1 MNKVI
6 SVAAAATL
14 SVGLMALSP
23 GAQAKPALP
32 NVDALAAAAPKA
44 EYSQYRARRY
54 GAYRARRGYGQAA
67 GAAAAVG
74 IAGALIGG
82 AIAAQQPRQY
92 YYDQPYGYQQH
103 TYYEQPYQTYGY
115 YGQGGGYDYYD

>member
-6 SVAAAATL
+6 SVAAAAAL
-14 SVGLMALSP
+14 GVGLMAISP

-32 NVDALAAAAPKA
+32 NVDALAAAVPNA
-44 EYSQYRARRY
+44 EFSQYRARRY
-54 GAYRARRGYGQAA
+54 GAHRARRSYGQAA

-82 AIAAQQPRQY
+82 AIAAQQPRRY
-92 YYDQPYGYQQH
+92 YYEEPYTYHQPYR
-103 TYYEQPYQTYGY
+103 TYGY
-115 YGQGGGYDYYD
+115 YNHGYDYYD